1 MGEVSVLLFGPL
13 AEAFGISESTQKIES
28 SSTPETILLQMGLSE
43 WKNKGLRCAINQK
56 IGDFDIVLKDGDEL
70 VFLTPVSG
78 G

>member
-13 AEAFGISESTQKIES
+13 AEAFGISETSQKIEDD
-28 SSTPETILLQMGLSE
+28 STPETILTQMGLSE
-43 WKNKGLRCAINQK
+43 WKKQGLRCAINKK
-56 IGDFDIVLKDGDEL
+56 ISDFKEILQDGDEV

>member
-13 AEAFGISESTQKIES
+13 AEAFGISETAQNIEDD
-28 SSTPETILLQMGLSE
+28 STPETILAQMGLSE
-43 WKNKGLRCAINQK
+43 WKKQGLRCAINQK
-56 IGDFDIVLKDGDEL
+56 ICDFDTILEDGDEL

>member
-1 MGEVSVLLFGPL
+1 MGEVLVLLFGPL

-28 SSTPETILLQMGLSE
+28 SSTPKTILVQMGLSE
-43 WKNKGLRCAINQK
+43 WKKQGLRCAINQK
-56 IGDFDIVLKDGDEL
+56 ICDFDIILNDGDEL